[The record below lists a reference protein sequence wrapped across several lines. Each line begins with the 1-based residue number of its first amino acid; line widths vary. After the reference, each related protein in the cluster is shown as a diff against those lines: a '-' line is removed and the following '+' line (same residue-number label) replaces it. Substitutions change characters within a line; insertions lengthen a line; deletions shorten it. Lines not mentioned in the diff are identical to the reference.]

1 MSNSPEN
8 EAFLPR
14 DQTPLRTKH
23 TAGRRFQQNFTP
35 PPPPHFTP
43 TPGTGGSAQPEGT
56 PMTYDQYL
64 DLKND
69 YRVMLEELRK
79 YNEHGASQQGPT
91 ATRQRPQRPNAEP
104 EPFDSNEA
112 QASSGSCKPQYS
124 STERSNGASGSSS
137 AKSRRRESQAYQADQ
152 ATRAELE
159 NVM

>member
-8 EAFLPR
+8 EALLPR

-23 TAGRRFQQNFTP
+23 TAGRRFQQNFAS

-69 YRVMLEELRK
+69 YRAMMEELRK
-79 YNEHGASQQGPT
+79 YNEHEASQQGPT
-91 ATRQRPQRPNAEP
+91 ATRQCPQRPNAEL
-104 EPFDSNEA
+104 EPFDSDEA
-112 QASSGSCKPQYS
+112 RASSGSWKPQYS
-124 STERSNGASGSSS
+124 STERSNEASGSLS
-137 AKSRRRESQAYQADQ
+137 AKSRRRKSQAYQADHV
-152 ATRAELE
+152 TKTEL
-159 NVM
+159 